1 MRNAEG
7 ECWQSLRAGSI
18 TLVGTRSGRGIRCR
32 RRTVRRRRHRLRP
45 WSIRHGGH
53 RTLRIQKM
61 VLARPSLVGLVA
73 AHSLFA
79 GLVPCARSFPAEVM
93 FADQGFLNGLGSLGI
108 DFLLAAGTL

>member
-1 MRNAEG
+1 
-7 ECWQSLRAGSI
+7 
-18 TLVGTRSGRGIRCR
+18 
-32 RRTVRRRRHRLRP
+32 
-45 WSIRHGGH
+45 
-53 RTLRIQKM
+53 M
-61 VLARPSLVGLVA
+61 VLARPQTQLDQRPRVGYCLALPSLVGLVA